1 MKNERLQFLL
11 MKEEITKIQKLYR
24 NKYNKCYICFD
35 NGNVKCWPYTCT
47 HSLCISCFKKWCIK
61 SSSCP
66 TCRST
71 LGDKEIYKNMYQ
83 SINSSQY
90 QQRSGELSIYADTN
104 DSVPRGFR
112 PDSPIYSPRSE
123 DSVPRGFQPD
133 SPIYSLGSQDNL
145 DYDLLNA
152 YT

>member
-1 MKNERLQFLL
+1 MKNERLQFLI
-11 MKEEITKIQKLYR
+11 MKEEIIKIQKLYR
-24 NKYNKCYICFD
+24 NKYNKCDICFD

-47 HSLCISCFKKWCIK
+47 HSLCISCFKKWCIT
-61 SSSCP
+61 SSRCP
-66 TCRST
+66 TCRSI

-83 SINSSQY
+83 SINSSQS
-90 QQRSGELSIYADTN
+90 QMSTQLSIHANTN
-104 DSVPRGFR
+104 
-112 PDSPIYSPRSE
+112 

-133 SPIYSLGSQDNL
+133 SPIYSPRLEDNL